1 MKRYE
6 GQSALCT
13 GKQVSEFMKRT
24 KAKPAQTV
32 TAPRWLANR
41 SVQQWVRDFLEGMGE
56 PEPQPFTPS
65 PFQLQAFE
73 AVLQNDTIVVA
84 PTGSGKTWIAEQ
96 AIAHFL
102 TEGRRSWYT
111 TPLKALSNQKYDAFR
126 ELFGEQNVGLLTG
139 ERRENSQAPIIVA
152 TTEVLRNL
160 LYAASGEIA
169 ADFIVLDEAHYLADP
184 ERGVTWEEVIIL
196 APPESRFLLLSA
208 TIANADELAGWME
221 EVRGRAPTL
230 VWVDM
235 KERPV
240 PLRYGFMDRYGRP
253 LPLEVARLLPQKV
266 LRRLLWHQ
274 VHPVDLVHRLR
285 ERNLLPAIIFLPRR
299 RDCDE
304 AVRMFRK
311 YRMEEGLEEREAM
324 FAELAQQFPRLW
336 EHPLARYL
344 IEAGVAPHHAGHLT
358 AWKIAV
364 ERMLRAGLVRAVFAT
379 TTLAAGLDVPARTVV
394 LPTLRVRDEKGE
406 RFLTALEFHQMTGR
420 AGRRG
425 KDKIGF
431 VLILP
436 RQLRDFDRAHEL
448 AESEP
453 EELKS
458 AFRVQYY
465 QVLNLLATM
474 GYEDALTVLDKSF
487 AVYQM
492 ARRSHRRARTVRQEL
507 RTEFKRRAALLKELG
522 YLTEDWRPTIIG
534 EWGLLIRH
542 ERSLFIVEAV
552 RQGLMDTLSPAE
564 LAGWAAA
571 FTTERSPRFPVAH
584 LNLEPLWWLVY
595 EVETLEEKHKL
606 EQSHFCDEFE
616 GEHWSDAN
624 RRAAAVFRWAEG
636 RWDWQTL
643 VTRSGSEE
651 GDLQRLI
658 LQAAE
663 VLRQLE
669 DLPLPVATKAKLA
682 RLSLLREPVTDVWK
696 PSDEDEGKPRDLFTT
711 GSDTSPEK

>member
-1 MKRYE
+1 
-6 GQSALCT
+6 
-13 GKQVSEFMKRT
+13 
-24 KAKPAQTV
+24 
-32 TAPRWLANR
+32 
-41 SVQQWVRDFLEGMGE
+41 MGE

-65 PFQLQAFE
+65 DFQIAALN
-73 AVLQNDTIVVA
+73 AVLERDTIVVA

-102 TEGRRSWYT
+102 AEGRRSWYT

-126 ELFGEQNVGLLTG
+126 ELFGEENVGLLTG

-160 LYAASGEIA
+160 LYAASGEVA

-208 TIANADELAGWME
+208 TIANADELAGWMK
-221 EVRGRAPTL
+221 EVRGQEPAL
-230 VWVDM
+230 IWVDS

-240 PLRYGFMDRYGRP
+240 PLRYGFLDKFGRP
-253 LPLEVARLLPQKV
+253 LPLKIVDLLPQKA
-266 LRRLLWHQ
+266 LKRLIWHSIN
-274 VHPVDLVHRLR
+274 PVDLVHRLR

-304 AVRMFRK
+304 AVRMFRR
-311 YRMEEGLEEREAM
+311 YRMEEGREEREAM
-324 FAELAQQFPRLW
+324 FAQLAQQFPRLW

-406 RFLTALEFHQMTGR
+406 RTLTALEFHQMTGR

-425 KDKIGF
+425 KDKVGF
-431 VLILP
+431 VLVIP
-436 RQLRDFDRAHEL
+436 RHPRDFERAKEL

-453 EELKS
+453 EDLRS

-507 RTEFKRRAALLKELG
+507 RTEFKRRASLLQELG
-522 YLTEDWRPTIIG
+522 YLDENWHPTIIG

-552 RQGLMDTLSPAE
+552 RQGLMDTLSPEE

-571 FTTERSPRFPVAH
+571 FTTERSPRYPVARV
-584 LNLEPLWWLVY
+584 NLEPLWWLVY
-595 EVETLEEKHKL
+595 ELEELEEKHKL
-606 EQSHFCDEFE
+606 EPSRFSDEFE
-616 GEHWSDAN
+616 GEHFSDAN

-636 RWDWQTL
+636 KWDWNML
-643 VTRSGSEE
+643 VERSGSDE

-669 DLPLPVATKAKLA
+669 ELPLPVALRAKMA
-682 RLSLLREPVTDVWK
+682 RLSLLRDPVTDVWR
-696 PSDEDEGKPRDLFTT
+696 PTEG
-711 GSDTSPEK
+711 E

>member
-1 MKRYE
+1 MGR
-6 GQSALCT
+6 
-13 GKQVSEFMKRT
+13 R
-24 KAKPAQTV
+24 KAHHFNPSV
-32 TAPRWLANR
+32 TSPRLLAGR
-41 SVQQWVRDFLEGMGE
+41 DVRQWVREFLEGMGE

-65 PFQLQAFE
+65 DFQLAALN
-73 AVLQNDTIVVA
+73 AVLEKDTIVVA

-96 AIAHFL
+96 AISQFL
-102 TEGRRSWYT
+102 NEGRRSWYT

-196 APPESRFLLLSA
+196 APSESRFLLLSA
-208 TIANADELAGWME
+208 TIANADELAGWMK
-221 EVRGRAPTL
+221 EVRGQEPAL
-230 VWVDM
+230 IWVDS

-240 PLRYGFMDRYGRP
+240 PLRYGFLDRFGRP
-253 LPLEVARLLPQKV
+253 LPLKIVDLLPKKAMK
-266 LRRLLWHQ
+266 RLIWQ
-274 VHPVDLVHRLR
+274 TVNPVDLVHRLR

-311 YRMEEGLEEREAM
+311 YRMEEGREEREAM
-324 FAELAQQFPRLW
+324 FAQIAQQFPRLW

-394 LPTLRVRDEKGE
+394 MPTLRVRDEKGE
-406 RFLTALEFHQMTGR
+406 RTLTALEFHQMTGR

-431 VLILP
+431 VLIIP
-436 RQLRDFDRAHEL
+436 RHPRDFERAQEL

-453 EELKS
+453 EDLHS

-492 ARRSHRRARTVRQEL
+492 ARRSHRKGRTVRQEL
-507 RTEFKRRAALLKELG
+507 RTEFKRRACLLQELG
-522 YLTEDWRPTIIG
+522 YLDENWFPTIIG
-534 EWGLLIRH
+534 QWGLLIRH

-552 RQGLMDTLSPAE
+552 RQGLMDTISPEE

-571 FTTERSPRFPVAH
+571 FTTERSPRYPVARI
-584 LNLEPLWWLVY
+584 NLEPLWWLVY
-595 EVETLEEKHKL
+595 ELEELEEKHKL
-606 EQSHFCDEFE
+606 EPSRFSDEFE
-616 GEHWSDAN
+616 GEHWSDAS

-636 RWDWQTL
+636 KWDWQIL
-643 VTRSGSEE
+643 VERSGSDE

-669 DLPLPVATKAKLA
+669 ELPLPVATRAKMA
-682 RLSLLREPVTDVWK
+682 RLSLLREPVTDVWR
-696 PSDEDEGKPRDLFTT
+696 PIEGN
-711 GSDTSPEK
+711 GE

>member
-1 MKRYE
+1 MGRR
-6 GQSALCT
+6 SSHRFNPT
-13 GKQVSEFMKRT
+13 IS
-24 KAKPAQTV
+24 
-32 TAPRWLANR
+32 APRLLAGR
-41 SVQQWVRDFLEGMGE
+41 DVRQWVREFLEGMGE

-65 PFQLQAFE
+65 DFQIAALN
-73 AVLQNDTIVVA
+73 AVLERDTIVVA

-102 TEGRRSWYT
+102 AEGRRSWYT

-126 ELFGEQNVGLLTG
+126 ELFGEENVGLLTG

-208 TIANADELAGWME
+208 TIANADELAGWMKE
-221 EVRGRAPTL
+221 IRGQEPAL
-230 VWVDM
+230 IWVDS

-240 PLRYGFMDRYGRP
+240 PLRYGFLDRFGRP
-253 LPLEVARLLPQKV
+253 LPLKIVDLLPQKA
-266 LRRLLWHQ
+266 LKRLIWHSIN
-274 VHPVDLVHRLR
+274 PVDLVHRLR

-304 AVRMFRK
+304 AVRMFRR
-311 YRMEEGLEEREAM
+311 YRMEEGREEREAM
-324 FAELAQQFPRLW
+324 FAQLAQQFPRLW

-406 RFLTALEFHQMTGR
+406 RNLTALEFHQMTGR

-425 KDKIGF
+425 KDKVGF
-431 VLILP
+431 VLVIP
-436 RQLRDFDRAHEL
+436 RHPRDFERAREL

-453 EELKS
+453 EDLRS

-507 RTEFKRRAALLKELG
+507 RTEFKRRASLLQELG
-522 YLTEDWRPTIIG
+522 YLDENWHPTIIG

-552 RQGLMDTLSPAE
+552 RQGLMDTLSPEE

-571 FTTERSPRFPVAH
+571 FTTERSPRYPVAH
-584 LNLEPLWWLVY
+584 VNLEPLWWLVY
-595 EVETLEEKHKL
+595 ELEELEEKHKL
-606 EQSHFCDEFE
+606 EPSRFSDEFE
-616 GEHWSDAN
+616 GEHFSDAN

-636 RWDWQTL
+636 KWDWNML
-643 VTRSGSEE
+643 VERSGSDE

-669 DLPLPVATKAKLA
+669 ELPLPVASRAKMA
-682 RLSLLREPVTDVWK
+682 RLSLLRDPVTDVWRPK
-696 PSDEDEGKPRDLFTT
+696 ESE
-711 GSDTSPEK
+711 

>member
-1 MKRYE
+1 
-6 GQSALCT
+6 
-13 GKQVSEFMKRT
+13 
-24 KAKPAQTV
+24 
-32 TAPRWLANR
+32 
-41 SVQQWVRDFLEGMGE
+41 MGE

-65 PFQLQAFE
+65 DFQIAALN
-73 AVLQNDTIVVA
+73 AVLERDTIVVA

-102 TEGRRSWYT
+102 AEGRRSWYT

-126 ELFGEQNVGLLTG
+126 ELFGEENVGLLTG

-160 LYAASGEIA
+160 LYAASGEVA

-208 TIANADELAGWME
+208 TIANADELAGWMK
-221 EVRGRAPTL
+221 EVRGQEPAL
-230 VWVDM
+230 IWVDS

-240 PLRYGFMDRYGRP
+240 PLRYGFLDKFGRP
-253 LPLEVARLLPQKV
+253 LPLKIVDLLPQKA
-266 LRRLLWHQ
+266 LKRLIWHSIN
-274 VHPVDLVHRLR
+274 PVDLVHRLR

-304 AVRMFRK
+304 AVRMFRR
-311 YRMEEGLEEREAM
+311 YRMEEGREEREAM
-324 FAELAQQFPRLW
+324 FAQLAQQFPRLW

-406 RFLTALEFHQMTGR
+406 RTLTALEFHQMTGR

-425 KDKIGF
+425 KDKVGF
-431 VLILP
+431 VLVIP
-436 RQLRDFDRAHEL
+436 RHPRDFERAKEL

-453 EELKS
+453 EDLRS

-492 ARRSHRRARTVRQEL
+492 ARRSHRRARTARQEL
-507 RTEFKRRAALLKELG
+507 RTEFKRRASLLQELG
-522 YLTEDWRPTIIG
+522 YLDENWHPTIIG

-552 RQGLMDTLSPAE
+552 RQGLMDTLSPEE

-571 FTTERSPRFPVAH
+571 FTTERSPRYPVARV
-584 LNLEPLWWLVY
+584 NLEPLWWLVY
-595 EVETLEEKHKL
+595 ELEELEEKHKL
-606 EQSHFCDEFE
+606 EPSRFSDEFE
-616 GEHWSDAN
+616 GEHFSDAN

-636 RWDWQTL
+636 KWDWNML
-643 VTRSGSEE
+643 VERSGSDE

-669 DLPLPVATKAKLA
+669 ELPLPVALRAKMA
-682 RLSLLREPVTDVWK
+682 RLSLLRDPVTDVWR
-696 PSDEDEGKPRDLFTT
+696 PTENE
-711 GSDTSPEK
+711 